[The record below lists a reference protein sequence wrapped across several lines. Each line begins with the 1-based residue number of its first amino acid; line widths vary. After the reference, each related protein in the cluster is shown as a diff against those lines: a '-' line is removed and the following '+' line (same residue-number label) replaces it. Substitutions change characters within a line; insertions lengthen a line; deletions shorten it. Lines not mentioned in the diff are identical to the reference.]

1 MALVNAFFRN
11 CFTGGGPTI
20 TKVFEIDNTATWT
33 VNQSY
38 VIYSG
43 DGACY
48 YYFIN
53 GGSTPKQTFLTP
65 DGSSIG
71 GACNT
76 SDGCPAVN
84 DGMYPDNLYYTFSA
98 CCDGSTISF
107 RRGDIELSDEW
118 VDGRFGY
125 LTYNGTGGT
134 FSGCVQ
140 IITGYTGSTIYIDTA
155 PVYAY
160 TSTIP
165 IPPYSY
171 FSSCADCETYN
182 PCAATPTPTPTVTP
196 TITPTPTVTP
206 TISPTVTIS
215 STQTLTPTPSITPSV
230 TPSGPFGNGGAF
242 NYYLSVTGACDNGTG
257 TVQIFGTG
265 GVPPYTFDW
274 YSPNLGL
281 GDYKTGLAAGNYLV
295 RANDST
301 LPINNEFY
309 INIPISS
316 GCCTTVTG
324 VQSTTCGSDNGAVTG
339 TCSSVYSS
347 VNYYLYTTDDDFV
360 AAQTVNT
367 NTVVFSS
374 LSAGTYYVE
383 AVDLGGCTCRSSDF
397 IIESSVTYDYGLY
410 VVPNAACGQ
419 NNIGKIYVTGQ
430 TGTGPY
436 SYLWSNGQT
445 TDSITGLTEGVYSVT
460 VTDYN
465 GCSLTKQ
472 ANITRVEPVGFG
484 SFSAT
489 TPSCF
494 NANGSLTLT
503 ITGGTAPYY
512 YSASTG
518 AQEISY
524 GQTYTLDNL
533 SSGNYGFTVTDAG
546 LCSFT
551 QETTLT
557 SPNGIQSVN
566 VSTQNSYCNS
576 NNGLILVSLLGGTSP
591 YTYTLVDDQGNTT
604 SQSSDFTQYT
614 YSDLTGGDYT
624 IFVQDSSGCLF
635 TQDVTILTQ
644 DKFTIALQTSGS
656 TCGNPYGSIDI
667 VLSSGGTSPYD
678 YSIDGIQTIIDT
690 PLTAVTFNNVAPGQ
704 HVLSVTDASGC
715 TQYKAFTITTTPSV
729 QFSLYSTSCGTGNE
743 GTITAFISSG
753 VPPFTFDWSDNV
765 AGNPQQ
771 ITVSGLTGG
780 TYGLIVTDSNG
791 CSNAA
796 QTIIDC
802 DATYV
807 SLQCYTMGSETF
819 NIVSPTKRGINQILV
834 EGFNDLTS
842 GNTDC
847 SLNTAIYTAKVQV
860 QPLNTILTTT
870 FYTGT
875 TLVDV
880 PSDNLWYNTITTM
893 LESINGVSNVTVNPL
908 TNQITIQ
915 ATQGGPLTDQEI
927 TVELLI
933 VYDIICLQ

>member
-1 MALVNAFFRN
+1 
-11 CFTGGGPTI
+11 
-20 TKVFEIDNTATWT
+20 
-33 VNQSY
+33 
-38 VIYSG
+38 
-43 DGACY
+43 
-48 YYFIN
+48 
-53 GGSTPKQTFLTP
+53 
-65 DGSSIG
+65 
-71 GACNT
+71 
-76 SDGCPAVN
+76 
-84 DGMYPDNLYYTFSA
+84 
-98 CCDGSTISF
+98 
-107 RRGDIELSDEW
+107 
-118 VDGRFGY
+118 
-125 LTYNGTGGT
+125 
-134 FSGCVQ
+134 
-140 IITGYTGSTIYIDTA
+140 
-155 PVYAY
+155 
-160 TSTIP
+160 
-165 IPPYSY
+165 
-171 FSSCADCETYN
+171 
-182 PCAATPTPTPTVTP
+182 
-196 TITPTPTVTP
+196 
-206 TISPTVTIS
+206 
-215 STQTLTPTPSITPSV
+215 
-230 TPSGPFGNGGAF
+230 
-242 NYYLSVTGACDNGTG
+242 
-257 TVQIFGTG
+257 
-265 GVPPYTFDW
+265 
-274 YSPNLGL
+274 
-281 GDYKTGLAAGNYLV
+281 
-295 RANDST
+295 

-309 INIPISS
+309 INIPVSS

-360 AAQTVNT
+360 ASQTVNT

-374 LSAGTYYVE
+374 LSAGTYYLE

-430 TGTGPY
+430 TGIGPY

-472 ANITRVEPVGFG
+472 GIVTRVEPVGFG

-524 GQTYTLDNL
+524 SQTYTLSGL

-576 NNGLILVSLLGGTSP
+576 NNGLILVSLLGGTAP

-604 SQSSDFTQYT
+604 SQSSNFTQYT

-656 TCGNPYGSIDI
+656 TCGNPYGSINI

-715 TQYKAFTITTTPSV
+715 TQYKPFTITTTPSV

-847 SLNTAIYTAKVQV
+847 SINTAIYTAKVQV